1 MTVIMVLSRN
11 DKWLIPPED
20 IPMFYEQSI
29 NGSIRHG
36 AGCNLCYYSIQPVK
50 LPIQLF
56 FLRLAASGSTFAAN
70 QDFTVTPNDTKQN

>member
-1 MTVIMVLSRN
+1 MLMTVIMVLSRN

-56 FLRLAASGSTFAAN
+56 FFSPGSIRQYFRRKSGFYS
-70 QDFTVTPNDTKQN
+70 DTQ